1 MDILGYLVI
10 LPISIYL
17 VFNVVYL
24 AIFAVAGWFGG
35 GDDSPIKQPVSR
47 IRRIAVLVPAYK
59 EDTVILESV
68 QANLRQLYPADSY
81 DIYVI
86 ADSFRAETLEKLSH
100 LPVKVLV
107 VSFEESTVQ
116 KSLTKALERLP
127 VGQYDIVVVSD
138 ADNHMAPDFL
148 VRINQAFDKGWRAVQ
163 GHRVAK
169 NTNTSVAVFDAMN
182 EEVLNHI
189 YRGGQRAL
197 GLSSS
202 LIGSGMAFEPA
213 TMRRLMGQI
222 RSVGGYDK
230 ELEML
235 LLLEGIPIAYLKQAL
250 IYDEKVQNL
259 EVFERQ
265 RTRWIAAQV
274 HFVKLFFSEG
284 IRQLFKGNMHAFNGL
299 LKALI
304 VPRILFL
311 AFLSFGTLVG
321 LVIGNPP
328 VFQFFGVLLLTL
340 VLTMLISIPGSLWQK
355 ISLRDLLTFPML
367 IFRMIRSLLK
377 IKTASKKFLHT
388 PHGESSHGSAGG
400 SV

>member
-1 MDILGYLVI
+1 MLGYLI
-10 LPISIYL
+10 FLPIAIYL
-17 VFNVVYL
+17 LFNVAYL
-24 AIFAVAGWFGG
+24 AVFAIAGWFGG
-35 GDDSPIKQPVSR
+35 KDDDPVSR
-47 IRRIAVLVPAYK
+47 VPARTRRIAVLIPAYK
-59 EDTVILESV
+59 EDKVILDSV
-68 QANLRQLYPADSY
+68 QANLQQTYPADCY

-86 ADSFRAETLEKLSH
+86 ADSFREDTLEKLSY
-100 LPVKVLV
+100 LPVKVLRV
-107 VSFEESTVQ
+107 QFEESTVQ
-116 KSLTKALERLP
+116 KSLTNALERLP
-127 VGQYDIVVVSD
+127 EEFYDIVLVSD

-148 VRINQAFDKGWRAVQ
+148 QRINLAFDQGWRAVQ

-169 NTNTSVAVFDAMN
+169 NTNTSVAVLDAMN

-189 YRGGQRAL
+189 LRAGQRAL
-197 GLSSS
+197 GLSAS

-213 TMRRLMGQI
+213 TMKRLMGQI

-235 LLLEGIPIAYLKQAL
+235 LLCDGIQIAYLKQAL

-274 HFVKLFFSEG
+274 HFVKLFFVTG
-284 IRQLFKGNMHAFNGL
+284 LRQLLKGNGHAFNAL

-304 VPRILFL
+304 VPRVLLLAIL
-311 AFLSFGTLVG
+311 AFGTLVG
-321 LVIGNPP
+321 LVVGSLT
-328 VFQFFGVLLLTL
+328 VWQFFGGLLAMLLLS
-340 VLTMLISIPGSLWQK
+340 MLISIPGYLWQK
-355 ISLRDLLTFPML
+355 LSIRDVLTFPLL

-388 PHGESSHGSAGG
+388 PHGDPVVKEK
-400 SV
+400 